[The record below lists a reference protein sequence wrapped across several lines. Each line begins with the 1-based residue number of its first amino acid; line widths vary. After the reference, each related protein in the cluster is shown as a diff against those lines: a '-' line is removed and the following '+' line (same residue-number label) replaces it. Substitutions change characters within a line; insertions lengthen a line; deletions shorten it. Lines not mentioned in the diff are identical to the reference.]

1 MTTIRTEPA
10 PPSTLRRLLPGAPAG
25 GGPRSSTLLRHLAV
39 AVVVGTLVVLLT
51 NQLPPYQNLQ
61 VARVCA
67 FLCVTAGHTVL
78 VGLNGQLSL
87 GHGALMATG
96 AYTVA
101 LTLQGFDERA
111 VRGWWTLPVSLLAAV
126 AVTALAGLVVG
137 LAAARLRGPYLAGVT
152 LAVATLVP
160 AVTTI
165 FTSVFNGEQGLRFP
179 TQLPPAGLGAYFQPE
194 RWLAWIALAA
204 ALLTMLLLANLVRS
218 RFGRSLRAVRDDEVA
233 ARLAGI
239 PVARTQVLAFV
250 VSAGCAGLGGGVYAV
265 LTATVAPGKF
275 PLDLSLFLLMAIVIG
290 GLGSLAGAVWGALL
304 LVALQDLPGLLT
316 EHLSLSAGLAQRLE
330 GNLAL
335 AVFGL
340 VLIVV
345 MLAAPGGVQGGVRAV
360 AARARALA
368 RRRSGAGR
376 RSPDR

>member
-1 MTTIRTEPA
+1 MTATRPSARSGVDRPA
-10 PPSTLRRLLPGAPAG
+10 GPSPLRRLLPGAPATA
-25 GGPRSSTLLRHLAV
+25 GPRGSTLLRHLAG
-39 AVVVGTLVVLLT
+39 AVLAGTLVVLLT
-51 NQLPPYQNLQ
+51 NQLAPYQNLQ

-67 FLCVTAGHTVL
+67 FLCVTAGYTVL

-101 LTLQGFDERA
+101 LVQRAFDERG
-111 VRGWWTLPVSLLAAV
+111 VQGRWILPLSLLAAV
-126 AVTALAGLVVG
+126 AATALAGLVIG

-160 AVTTI
+160 ALSTI
-165 FTSVFNGEQGLRFP
+165 FTGVFNGEQGLRFP
-179 TQLPPAGLGAYFQPE
+179 AETPPAFLGAYFQPE
-194 RWLAWIALAA
+194 RWLAWVALLAA
-204 ALLTMLLLANLVRS
+204 LVTVLLLANLVRS

-239 PVARTQVLAFV
+239 HVARTQVLAFV

-275 PLDLSLFLLMAIVIG
+275 PLELSLFLLMAIVIG
-290 GLGSLAGAVWGALL
+290 GLGSLAGAVWGAVL
-304 LVALQDLPGLLT
+304 LVALQDLPSLLT
-316 EHLSLSAGLAQRLE
+316 ETFSLSGGLAQRLE

-340 VLIVV
+340 ILIVV
-345 MLAAPGGVQGGVRAV
+345 MLAAPGGLHGAVRTV
-360 AARARALA
+360 AARLRA
-368 RRRSGAGR
+368 RRRA
-376 RSPDR
+376 PEN

>member
-1 MTTIRTEPA
+1 MTATRPSEVPTERPPA
-10 PPSTLRRLLPGAPAG
+10 APSALRRLLPGAPGSGTVG
-25 GGPRSSTLLRHLAV
+25 GSTLLRHLIV
-39 AVVVGTLVVLLT
+39 AVLAGTAVVLLT

-61 VARVCA
+61 VARVGA
-67 FLCVTAGHTVL
+67 FLCVTAGYTVL

-101 LTLQGFDERA
+101 LVQQALADRA
-111 VRGWWTLPVSLLAAV
+111 VQGRWILPLSLLLAAG
-126 AVTALAGLVVG
+126 VTAAVGLAIG

-160 AVTTI
+160 AITTI
-165 FTSVFNGEQGLRFP
+165 FTDVFNGEQGLRFP
-179 TQLPPAGLGAYFQPE
+179 AETPPASLGAYFQPE
-194 RWLAWIALAA
+194 RWLAWVALLAA
-204 ALLTMLLLANLVRS
+204 LVTMVLMANLVRS

-250 VSAGCAGLGGGVYAV
+250 VSAACAGLGGGVYAV
-265 LTATVAPGKF
+265 LTGTVAPGKF
-275 PLDLSLFLLMAIVIG
+275 ALELSLFLLMAIVIG
-290 GLGSLAGAVWGALL
+290 GLGSLAGAVWGAVL
-304 LVALQDLPGLLT
+304 LVALQDLPSLLT
-316 EHLSLSAGLAQRLE
+316 ETFTLPSGLARRLE

-340 VLIVV
+340 TLVVV
-345 MLAAPGGVQGGVRAV
+345 MLAAPGGLQG
-360 AARARALA
+360 AARDLLARLGA
-368 RRRSGAGR
+368 RRRHPSR
-376 RSPDR
+376 

>member
-1 MTTIRTEPA
+1 MPGPPGTTGVR
-10 PPSTLRRLLPGAPAG
+10 G
-25 GGPRSSTLLRHLAV
+25 STLLRHLILAV
-39 AVVVGTLVVLLT
+39 LAGTAVVLVT

-67 FLCVTAGHTVL
+67 FLCVTAGFTVL

-101 LTLQGFDERA
+101 LAQRAFAERA
-111 VRGWWTLPVSLLAAV
+111 VPGRWILPLSLLLAV
-126 AVTALAGLVVG
+126 VVTAVAGLVIG

-160 AVTTI
+160 AITTI
-165 FTSVFNGEQGLRFP
+165 FTGVFNGEQGLGFP
-179 TQLPPAGLGAYFQPE
+179 AETPPAFLGAYFQPE
-194 RWLAWIALAA
+194 RWLAWVGLLAA
-204 ALLTMLLLANLVRS
+204 LVTMLLMANLVRS

-239 PVARTQVLAFV
+239 HVARNQVLAFV
-250 VSAGCAGLGGGVYAV
+250 VSAACAGLGGGVYAV

-275 PLDLSLFLLMAIVIG
+275 SLDLSLFLLMAIVIG
-290 GLGSLAGAVWGALL
+290 GLGSLAGAVWGAVL
-304 LVALQDLPGLLT
+304 LVALQDLPSLVT
-316 EHLSLSAGLAQRLE
+316 ETFTLPSGLAQRLE

-335 AVFGL
+335 ALFGL
-340 VLIVV
+340 ILIVV
-345 MLAAPGGVQGGVRAV
+345 MLLAPGGVQGVVRRLT
-360 AARARALA
+360 ARLGP
-368 RRRSGAGR
+368 RRRDPSR
-376 RSPDR
+376 

>member
-1 MTTIRTEPA
+1 MTATRPSARSGVDRPA
-10 PPSTLRRLLPGAPAG
+10 GPSPLRRLLPGAPATA
-25 GGPRSSTLLRHLAV
+25 GPRGSTLLRHLAV
-39 AVVVGTLVVLLT
+39 AVLAGTLVVLLT
-51 NQLPPYQNLQ
+51 NQLAPYQNLQ

-67 FLCVTAGHTVL
+67 FLCVTAGYTVL

-101 LTLQGFDERA
+101 LVQRGFDERGTQG
-111 VRGWWTLPVSLLAAV
+111 RWILPLSLVAAV
-126 AVTALAGLVVG
+126 AVTALAGLVIG

-160 AVTTI
+160 AVSTI
-165 FTSVFNGEQGLRFP
+165 FTGVFNGEQGLRFP
-179 TQLPPAGLGAYFQPE
+179 AETPPAFLGAYFQPE
-194 RWLAWIALAA
+194 RWLAWIALLA
-204 ALLTMLLLANLVRS
+204 ALLTVLLLANLVRS

-239 PVARTQVLAFV
+239 HVARTQVLAFV

-275 PLDLSLFLLMAIVIG
+275 PLELSLFLLMAIVIG
-290 GLGSLAGAVWGALL
+290 GLGSLAGAVWGAVL
-304 LVALQDLPGLLT
+304 LVALQDLPSLLT
-316 EHLSLSAGLAQRLE
+316 ETFSLPSGLAQRLE

-340 VLIVV
+340 ILIVV
-345 MLAAPGGVQGGVRAV
+345 MLVAPGGLHGAFRTL
-360 AARARALA
+360 AARLRA
-368 RRRSGAGR
+368 RRRA
-376 RSPDR
+376 PEH

>member
-1 MTTIRTEPA
+1 MTATRPSARSGVDRPA
-10 PPSTLRRLLPGAPAG
+10 GPSPLRRLLPGAPATA
-25 GGPRSSTLLRHLAV
+25 GPRGSTLLRHLAG
-39 AVVVGTLVVLLT
+39 AVLAGALVVLLT

-67 FLCVTAGHTVL
+67 FLCVTAGYTVL

-101 LTLQGFDERA
+101 LVQRAFDERG
-111 VRGWWTLPVSLLAAV
+111 VQGRWILPLSLLAAV
-126 AVTALAGLVVG
+126 AATALAGLVIG

-160 AVTTI
+160 AVSTI
-165 FTSVFNGEQGLRFP
+165 FTGVFNGEQGLRFP
-179 TQLPPAGLGAYFQPE
+179 AETPPAFLGAYFQPE
-194 RWLAWIALAA
+194 RWLAWIALLA
-204 ALLTMLLLANLVRS
+204 ALLTVLLLANLVRS

-239 PVARTQVLAFV
+239 HVARTQVLAFV

-275 PLDLSLFLLMAIVIG
+275 PLELSLFLLMAIVIG
-290 GLGSLAGAVWGALL
+290 GLGSLAGAVWGAVL
-304 LVALQDLPGLLT
+304 LVTLQDLPSLLT
-316 EHLSLSAGLAQRLE
+316 ETFSLSGGLAQRLE

-340 VLIVV
+340 ILIVV
-345 MLAAPGGVQGGVRAV
+345 MLAAPGGLHGAVRTV
-360 AARARALA
+360 AARLRA
-368 RRRSGAGR
+368 RRRV
-376 RSPDR
+376 PED

>member
-1 MTTIRTEPA
+1 VTATQPPDVSTVAPRPA
-10 PPSTLRRLLPGAPAG
+10 TPSPLRRLWPGPPGTAG
-25 GGPRSSTLLRHLAV
+25 ARGSTLLRHLILAV
-39 AVVVGTLVVLLT
+39 LAGTAVVLVT
-51 NQLPPYQNLQ
+51 NQLAPYQNLQ

-67 FLCVTAGHTVL
+67 FLCVTAGYTVL

-101 LTLQGFDERA
+101 LVQQGFEEGA
-111 VRGWWTLPVSLLAAV
+111 VQGRWILPLSMLLAV
-126 AVTALAGLVVG
+126 VVTAAAGLVIG

-160 AVTTI
+160 AITTI
-165 FTSVFNGEQGLRFP
+165 FTDVFNGEQGLRFP
-179 TQLPPAGLGAYFQPE
+179 METPPAFLGAYFQPE
-194 RWLAWIALAA
+194 RWLAWVALLA
-204 ALLTMLLLANLVRS
+204 ALLTMLLMANLVRS

-239 PVARTQVLAFV
+239 HVARNQVLAFV
-250 VSAGCAGLGGGVYAV
+250 VSAACAGLGGGVYAV

-275 PLDLSLFLLMAIVIG
+275 ALDLSLFLLMAIVIG
-290 GLGSLAGAVWGALL
+290 GLGSLAGAIWGAVL
-304 LVALQDLPGLLT
+304 LVALQDLPSLIT
-316 EHLSLSAGLAQRLE
+316 ETFTLPSGLAQRLE

-340 VLIVV
+340 ILIVV
-345 MLAAPGGVQGGVRAV
+345 MLVAPGGLQG
-360 AARARALA
+360 AARTLTARLRPGRRAA
-368 RRRSGAGR
+368 RR
-376 RSPDR
+376 

>member
-1 MTTIRTEPA
+1 MTATRPSARPGVDRPA
-10 PPSTLRRLLPGAPAG
+10 GPSPLRRLLPGAPATAG
-25 GGPRSSTLLRHLAV
+25 ARGSTLLRHLAV
-39 AVVVGTLVVLLT
+39 AVLAGALVVLLT
-51 NQLPPYQNLQ
+51 NQLAPYQNLQ

-67 FLCVTAGHTVL
+67 FLCVTAGYTVL

-101 LTLQGFDERA
+101 LVQRAFDERG
-111 VRGWWTLPVSLLAAV
+111 VQGRWILPLSLLAAV
-126 AVTALAGLVVG
+126 AATALAGLVIG

-160 AVTTI
+160 AVSTI
-165 FTSVFNGEQGLRFP
+165 FTGVFNGEQGLRFP
-179 TQLPPAGLGAYFQPE
+179 AETPPAFLGAYFQPE
-194 RWLAWIALAA
+194 RWLAWIALLA
-204 ALLTMLLLANLVRS
+204 ALLTVLLLANLIRS

-239 PVARTQVLAFV
+239 HVARTKVLAFV

-275 PLDLSLFLLMAIVIG
+275 PLELSLSLLMAIVIG
-290 GLGSLAGAVWGALL
+290 GLGSLAGAVWGAVL
-304 LVALQDLPGLLT
+304 LVALQDLPSLLT
-316 EHLSLSAGLAQRLE
+316 ETFSLPSGLAQRLE

-340 VLIVV
+340 ILIVV
-345 MLAAPGGVQGGVRAV
+345 MLAAPGGLHGAFRTL
-360 AARARALA
+360 AARLRA
-368 RRRSGAGR
+368 RRRAH
-376 RSPDR
+376 

>member
-1 MTTIRTEPA
+1 MTTTQPDVSTAEP
-10 PPSTLRRLLPGAPAG
+10 PPGRPSPLRRLLPGPPGAATAG
-25 GGPRSSTLLRHLAV
+25 GSTLLRHLV
-39 AVVVGTLVVLLT
+39 PVVLAGTLVVLLT

-67 FLCVTAGHTVL
+67 FLCVTAGYTVL

-101 LTLQGFDERA
+101 LVQRAFEARA
-111 VRGWWTLPVSLLAAV
+111 VQGRWILPLSLLAAV
-126 AVTALAGLVVG
+126 AVTAAAGLVIG

-152 LAVATLVP
+152 LTVATLVP
-160 AVTTI
+160 AIATI
-165 FTSVFNGEQGLRFP
+165 FIDVFNGEQGLRFP
-179 TQLPPAGLGAYFQPE
+179 AETPPAFLGAYFQPE
-194 RWLAWIALAA
+194 RWLAWVALLA
-204 ALLTMLLLANLVRS
+204 ALLTMLLMANLVRS

-239 PVARTQVLAFV
+239 HVARNQVLAFV
-250 VSAGCAGLGGGVYAV
+250 VSAACAGLGGGVYAV

-275 PLDLSLFLLMAIVIG
+275 ALDLSLFLLMAIVIG
-290 GLGSLAGAVWGALL
+290 GLGSLAGAVWGAVL
-304 LVALQDLPGLLT
+304 LVALQDLP
-316 EHLSLSAGLAQRLE
+316 SLVTDTFTLPAGLAQRLE

-340 VLIVV
+340 ILIVV
-345 MLAAPGGVQGGVRAV
+345 MLAAPGGVQGAVRTLT
-360 AARARALA
+360 ARLRP
-368 RRRSGAGR
+368 GR
-376 RSPDR
+376 RTPHP

>member
-1 MTTIRTEPA
+1 MTATRPET
-10 PPSTLRRLLPGAPAG
+10 STVDPRPGGARALRRLLPGPSGSSGAG
-25 GGPRSSTLLRHLAV
+25 GSTLLRHLVRAV
-39 AVVVGTLVVLLT
+39 LAGTLVVLAT

-67 FLCVTAGHTVL
+67 FLCVTAGYTVL

-101 LTLQGFDERA
+101 LVQRGVDERGGQG
-111 VRGWWTLPVSLLAAV
+111 RWILPLSLLLAV
-126 AVTALAGLVVG
+126 AATTLAGLVIG

-160 AVTTI
+160 ALTTI
-165 FTSVFNGEQGLRFP
+165 FTGVFNGEQGLRFP
-179 TQLPPAGLGAYFQPE
+179 AETPPAFLSAYFQPE
-194 RWLAWIALAA
+194 RWLAWIALCAS
-204 ALLTMLLLANLVRS
+204 LLTVLLLANLVRS

-239 PVARTQVLAFV
+239 HVARTQVLAFV

-275 PLDLSLFLLMAIVIG
+275 ALDLSLFLLMAIVIG
-290 GLGSLAGAVWGALL
+290 GLGSLAGAVWGAVL
-304 LVALQDLPGLLT
+304 LVALQELPSLVT
-316 EHLSLSAGLAQRLE
+316 ETLSLPPGLAQRLE

-340 VLIVV
+340 ILIVV
-345 MLAAPGGVQGGVRAV
+345 MLVAPGGLQGA
-360 AARARALA
+360 ARALA
-368 RRRSGAGR
+368 ARLRPRRRAPSR
-376 RSPDR
+376 

>member
-1 MTTIRTEPA
+1 MTATRPTARSGVDRPA
-10 PPSTLRRLLPGAPAG
+10 GPSPLRRLLPGAPATAG
-25 GGPRSSTLLRHLAV
+25 ARGSTLLRHLAV
-39 AVVVGTLVVLLT
+39 ALLAGTLVVLLT
-51 NQLPPYQNLQ
+51 NQLAPYQNLQ

-67 FLCVTAGHTVL
+67 FLCVTAGYTVL

-101 LTLQGFDERA
+101 LVQRAFDERGIQG
-111 VRGWWTLPVSLLAAV
+111 RWILPLSLLAAL
-126 AVTALAGLVVG
+126 AATALAGLVIG

-160 AVTTI
+160 AVSTI
-165 FTSVFNGEQGLRFP
+165 FTGVFNGEQGLRFP
-179 TQLPPAGLGAYFQPE
+179 AETPPAFLGAYFQPE
-194 RWLAWIALAA
+194 RWLAWIALLA
-204 ALLTMLLLANLVRS
+204 ALLTVLLLANLVRS

-239 PVARTQVLAFV
+239 HVARTQVLAFV

-275 PLDLSLFLLMAIVIG
+275 PLELSLFLLMAIVIG
-290 GLGSLAGAVWGALL
+290 GLGSLAGAVWGAVL
-304 LVALQDLPGLLT
+304 LVALQDLPSLLT
-316 EHLSLSAGLAQRLE
+316 ETFSLPAGLAQRLE

-340 VLIVV
+340 ILIVV
-345 MLAAPGGVQGGVRAV
+345 MLAAPGGLHGAFRTL
-360 AARARALA
+360 AARLRA
-368 RRRSGAGR
+368 RRRA
-376 RSPDR
+376 PEH

>member
-1 MTTIRTEPA
+1 MTTTQPDVSTAEP
-10 PPSTLRRLLPGAPAG
+10 PPGRPSSLRRLLPGPPDATKAG
-25 GGPRSSTLLRHLAV
+25 GSTLLRHLV
-39 AVVVGTLVVLLT
+39 PVVLAGTLVVLLT

-67 FLCVTAGHTVL
+67 FLCVTAGYTVL

-101 LTLQGFDERA
+101 LVQRAFEARTVQGR
-111 VRGWWTLPVSLLAAV
+111 WILPLSLLAAV
-126 AVTALAGLVVG
+126 AVTAAAGLVIG

-152 LAVATLVP
+152 LTVATLVP
-160 AVTTI
+160 AIATI
-165 FTSVFNGEQGLRFP
+165 FTGVFNGEQGLRFP
-179 TQLPPAGLGAYFQPE
+179 AETPPAFLGAYFQPE
-194 RWLAWIALAA
+194 RWLAWIALLA
-204 ALLTMLLLANLVRS
+204 ALTTMLLMANLVRS

-239 PVARTQVLAFV
+239 HVARNQVLAFV
-250 VSAGCAGLGGGVYAV
+250 VSAACAGLGGGVYAV

-275 PLDLSLFLLMAIVIG
+275 SLDLSLFLLMAIVIG
-290 GLGSLAGAVWGALL
+290 GLGSLAGAVWGAVL
-304 LVALQDLPGLLT
+304 LVALQDLP
-316 EHLSLSAGLAQRLE
+316 SLVTDTFTLPAGLAQRLE

-340 VLIVV
+340 ILIVV
-345 MLAAPGGVQGGVRAV
+345 MLAAPGGLQGATRTLT
-360 AARARALA
+360 ARLRP
-368 RRRSGAGR
+368 GR
-376 RSPDR
+376 RTPHP

>member
-1 MTTIRTEPA
+1 MTTTEPQVSEKD
-10 PPSTLRRLLPGAPAG
+10 PSTTRPSPLRRLLPGPPGAAPARG
-25 GGPRSSTLLRHLAV
+25 ATLLHHLVPAV
-39 AVVVGTLVVLLT
+39 LAGTLVVLLT

-67 FLCVTAGHTVL
+67 FLCVTAGYTVL

-101 LTLQGFDERA
+101 LVQRAFEARTVQGR
-111 VRGWWTLPVSLLAAV
+111 WILPLSLLAAV
-126 AVTALAGLVVG
+126 AMTAAAGLVIG

-152 LAVATLVP
+152 LTVATLVP
-160 AVTTI
+160 AITTI
-165 FTSVFNGEQGLRFP
+165 FIGTFNGEQGLRFP
-179 TQLPPAGLGAYFQPE
+179 AETPPAFLGAYFQPE
-194 RWLAWIALAA
+194 RWLAWIALFA
-204 ALLTMLLLANLVRS
+204 ALTTMVLMANLVRS

-239 PVARTQVLAFV
+239 HVARNQVLAFV
-250 VSAGCAGLGGGVYAV
+250 VSAACAGLGGGVYAV

-275 PLDLSLFLLMAIVIG
+275 ALELSLFLLMAIVIG
-290 GLGSLAGAVWGALL
+290 GLGSLAGAVWGAIL
-304 LVALQDLPGLLT
+304 LVALQDLPSLVT
-316 EHLSLSAGLAQRLE
+316 ETFTLPAGLAQRLE

-345 MLAAPGGVQGGVRAV
+345 MLVAPGGVQGAVRTLT
-360 AARARALA
+360 ARLRP
-368 RRRSGAGR
+368 RRRAPSR
-376 RSPDR
+376 

>member
-1 MTTIRTEPA
+1 MTATQPSDLSPVDGPA
-10 PPSTLRRLLPGAPAG
+10 AAPSPLRRLLPGVPGPARTG
-25 GGPRSSTLLRHLAV
+25 GSTLLRHLV
-39 AVVVGTLVVLLT
+39 LVVLAGTVVVLVT
-51 NQLPPYQNLQ
+51 NQLEPYQNLR

-67 FLCVTAGHTVL
+67 FLCVTAGYTVL

-101 LTLQGFDERA
+101 LVQQAFDERS
-111 VRGWWTLPVSLLAAV
+111 VQGRWILPLSLLLAV
-126 AVTALAGLVVG
+126 VVTAVAGLVIG

-160 AVTTI
+160 AITTI
-165 FTSVFNGEQGLRFP
+165 FTEVFNGEQGLRFP
-179 TQLPPAGLGAYFQPE
+179 VETPPAFLGAYFQPE
-194 RWLAWIALAA
+194 RWLAWIALVA
-204 ALLTMLLLANLVRS
+204 ALLTMVLMANLVRS

-239 PVARTQVLAFV
+239 HLARTQVLAFV
-250 VSAGCAGLGGGVYAV
+250 VSAACAGLGGGVYAV

-275 PLDLSLFLLMAIVIG
+275 SLDLSLFLLMAIVIG
-290 GLGSLAGAVWGALL
+290 GLGSLAGAVWGAIL
-304 LVALQDLPGLLT
+304 LVALQDLPSLIT
-316 EHLSLSAGLAQRLE
+316 ENVALPPGLAQRLE

-340 VLIVV
+340 ILIVV
-345 MLAAPGGVQGGVRAV
+345 MLVAPGGLQG
-360 AARARALA
+360 LA
-368 RRRSGAGR
+368 RRLGARLRPR
-376 RSPDR
+376 RRAPSR

>member
-1 MTTIRTEPA
+1 MTATRPSARSGVDRPA
-10 PPSTLRRLLPGAPAG
+10 GPSPLRRLLPGAPATA
-25 GGPRSSTLLRHLAV
+25 GPRGSTLLRHLAG
-39 AVVVGTLVVLLT
+39 AVLAGTLVVLLT
-51 NQLPPYQNLQ
+51 NQLAPYQNLQ

-67 FLCVTAGHTVL
+67 FLCVTAGYTVL

-101 LTLQGFDERA
+101 LVQRAFDERG
-111 VRGWWTLPVSLLAAV
+111 VQGRWILPLSLLAAV
-126 AVTALAGLVVG
+126 AATALAGLVIG

-160 AVTTI
+160 AVSTI
-165 FTSVFNGEQGLRFP
+165 FTGVFNGEQGLRFP
-179 TQLPPAGLGAYFQPE
+179 AETPPAFLGAYFQPE
-194 RWLAWIALAA
+194 RWLAWIALLA
-204 ALLTMLLLANLVRS
+204 ALLTVLLLANLVRS

-239 PVARTQVLAFV
+239 HVARTQVLAFV

-275 PLDLSLFLLMAIVIG
+275 PLELSLFLLMAIVIG
-290 GLGSLAGAVWGALL
+290 GLGSLAGAVWGAVL
-304 LVALQDLPGLLT
+304 LVALQDLPSLLT
-316 EHLSLSAGLAQRLE
+316 ETFSLSGGLAQRLE

-340 VLIVV
+340 ILIVV
-345 MLAAPGGVQGGVRAV
+345 MLAAPGGLHGAVRTV
-360 AARARALA
+360 AARLRA
-368 RRRSGAGR
+368 RRRA
-376 RSPDR
+376 PED